1 MIKNKKTT
9 QDGEKKPGRIKKTFF
24 HITGV
29 SDVLFIFKS
38 VKQSAS
44 LLSERVSFLKSQTQK
59 LKGENGQGKEAEADE
74 PYSVVIARSKMDEEA
89 LLSLALKRKRYWLVC
104 MGFSAVVVLF
114 LISGLA
120 RLLLAGNLHS
130 GVLHVFLTIILMIA
144 AGAFSFVNAQRYEFN
159 AWRIRNRC
167 NSVAENGTYGDF
179 IESGGQKSIFNFNQA
194 GQRRSEL

>member
-1 MIKNKKTT
+1 MMNEVKGS
-9 QDGEKKPGRIKKTFF
+9 QDGEKKQGRFKKTFF
-24 HITGV
+24 LITGV

-59 LKGENGQGKEAEADE
+59 LKGENEQGNEADE

-104 MGFSAVVVLF
+104 MGISAVVVLF

-120 RLLLAGNLHS
+120 RLLLSGTFHS
-130 GVLHVFLTIILMIA
+130 GVLHVFLTIIMMFA
-144 AGAFSFVNAQRYEFN
+144 AGALSFVKAQSYEFN

-179 IESGGQKSIFNFNQA
+179 IEAGGQKSIFNFNQA
-194 GQRRSEL
+194 GQRRSKL

>member
-1 MIKNKKTT
+1 MMNKENTS
-9 QDGEKKPGRIKKTFF
+9 QDGEKKQGRIKKAFF
-24 HITGV
+24 LITGV
-29 SDVLFIFKS
+29 SDVLYIFKS

-59 LKGENGQGKEAEADE
+59 LKGENERGKEVDE

-104 MGFSAVVVLF
+104 MGISVVVVLF
-114 LISGLA
+114 LMSGLA
-120 RLLLAGNLHS
+120 RLLLTGNLHS
-130 GVLHVFLTIILMIA
+130 GVLHVFLTIILMLA

-179 IESGGQKSIFNFNQA
+179 IESGGQKCIFNFNQA

>member
-1 MIKNKKTT
+1 MMNEDKGSH
-9 QDGEKKPGRIKKTFF
+9 DGEKKQGRVKKTFF
-24 HITGV
+24 LITGI
-29 SDVLFIFKS
+29 SDVLLIFKS

-59 LKGENGQGKEAEADE
+59 LKGENEQGNEADE

-104 MGFSAVVVLF
+104 MGISALVVLF

-120 RLLLAGNLHS
+120 RLLLSGAFHS
-130 GVLHVFLTIILMIA
+130 GVLHVFLTIIMMVA
-144 AGAFSFVNAQRYEFN
+144 AGALSFVKAQNYEFN

-167 NSVAENGTYGDF
+167 NSVTENGTYGDF
-179 IESGGQKSIFNFNQA
+179 IEAGGQKSIFNFNQA
-194 GQRRSEL
+194 GQRRSQL